1 MSYLEGYQ
9 AMSADVL
16 FSTLDCANGT
26 SIGLAVLNSPS
37 SLNALSHSM
46 NKALTG
52 QLRAWAKD
60 PKIAL
65 VLLRGA
71 GEKVFCAG
79 GDIKYLYQNL
89 IKTPVPSPEVP
100 AQYFSTEYSLD
111 LRIYHYPKP
120 IVVWGNGIVMGGGMG
135 LMQGA
140 RRRLVTE
147 TSRLAMPEAM
157 IGLVPD
163 VGGSWFLNRLP
174 GRLGLFLAMTGA
186 SLNAHD
192 ALRIGLADRALPSTC
207 FDELVVYLCQ
217 QPWVIRDDNIAVL
230 DRALTSF
237 SMLHEAVLPESNI
250 PSHLLRLQTLMQC
263 GGLEDVV
270 AAILALDE
278 DGEDPWLRQAAKN
291 LSASSPT
298 AVAVCW
304 EIHRRL
310 RLASLAEVFQSELN
324 LAINFCLQ
332 HDFVEGV
339 RARLIDKD
347 NQPKWKPATLA
358 EVQLKSV
365 NKYFED
371 PLSNDEHPLSHAN
384 VNEEMSEGLM
394 LFQEMVSNP
403 NPTIV

>member
-1 MSYLEGYQ
+1 MST
-9 AMSADVL
+9 DVL
-16 FSTLDCANGT
+16 FSTLECVNGK

-46 NKALTG
+46 NKALTR
-52 QLRAWAKD
+52 QLRLWAKD
-60 PKIAL
+60 SRIAI
-65 VLLRGA
+65 VILRGA
-71 GEKVFCAG
+71 EEKVFCAG

-89 IKTPVPSPEVP
+89 IKTVPPSPEVP

-120 IVVWGNGIVMGGGMG
+120 IIVWGNGIVMGGGMG

-192 ALRIGLADRALPSTC
+192 ALRIGLADRALPSTS
-207 FDELVVYLCQ
+207 FGALVEHLCQ
-217 QPWVIRDDNIAVL
+217 QVWGSQKDDIAIL

-237 SMLHEAVLPESNI
+237 SEQHPAVLPESNI
-250 PSHLLRLQTLMQC
+250 PSHILRLQTLMQC

-270 AAILALDE
+270 DAILALDKE
-278 DGEDPWLRQAAKN
+278 GEAPWLRQAAQNLKN
-291 LSASSPT
+291 SSPT
-298 AVAVCW
+298 ALAVCW
-304 EIHRRL
+304 EIHHRL
-310 RLASLAEVFQSELN
+310 RLASLSEVFQSELN

-339 RARLIDKD
+339 RAKLIDKD
-347 NQPKWKPATLA
+347 NKPQWKPATLA
-358 EVQLKSV
+358 DVKRKNV
-365 NKYFED
+365 DKYFDD
-371 PLSNDEHPLSHAN
+371 PLSSEEHPLTYAN
-384 VNEEMSEGLM
+384 VNEEMTEGLK
-394 LFQEMVSNP
+394 LFQEMVSGSSL
-403 NPTIV
+403 TMT